1 MSRNSHETIYQE
13 RYATFRHLD
22 GLRWQLPTLALTGGS
37 IFLSLSTTS
46 VDPLPPW
53 WAIFLFGILCALTAY
68 AVQRIR
74 DGILANS
81 TALSKAGEKIGDSDI
96 PIPGRF
102 GGATGALT
110 LFLWALAITSFIL
123 AVCRYP

>member
-1 MSRNSHETIYQE
+1 MSKDNHETIYQE

-46 VDPLPPW
+46 GDPVPPW
-53 WAIFLFGILCALTAY
+53 WAILLFGVLCVITSY

-74 DGILANS
+74 DGIIANS
-81 TALSKAGEKIGDSDI
+81 TVLSKVGKKIGDNDI

-110 LFLWALAITSFIL
+110 LFLWALSFTCFIF
-123 AVCRYP
+123 AYFRYP